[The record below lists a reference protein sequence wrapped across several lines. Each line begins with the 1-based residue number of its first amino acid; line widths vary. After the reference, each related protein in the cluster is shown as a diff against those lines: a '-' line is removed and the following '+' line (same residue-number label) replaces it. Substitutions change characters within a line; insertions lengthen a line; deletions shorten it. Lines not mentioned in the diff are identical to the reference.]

1 MLVLIGIHD
10 ARVHRMVAEL
20 VKQAGGIPS
29 DEPVP
34 DADALLDLAN
44 RWPAH
49 LAIVTY
55 YLPNAAFPRLTEQLR
70 SRVNTVLLL
79 ESYNQE
85 TLLAELQK
93 QKASLDEIC
102 LMEAQRIAQSW
113 G

>member
-1 MLVLIGIHD
+1 VLVLIGIHD

-85 TLLAELQK
+85 TFWLNCKSRK
-93 QKASLDEIC
+93 QALTKYASWRPN
-102 LMEAQRIAQSW
+102 A
-113 G
+113 